1 MARPGGRPPRPHEAL
16 GGQPPVSRYQPSP
29 RPFPTALPPI
39 EYAPGAVVRR
49 VQAKGEIALHGQY
62 YHVGRAFRG
71 YPVAVQ
77 PTLEPDRVPIQFCH
91 ETIAELDLTQPDA

>member
-1 MARPGGRPPRPHEAL
+1 M
-16 GGQPPVSRYQPSP
+16 SRYQPSP
-29 RPFPTALPPI
+29 RPFPTELPPI

-49 VQAKGEIALHGQY
+49 VQAKGETVLQGQY

-77 PTLEPDRVPIQFCH
+77 PTLAPHRVTVQFCD
-91 ETIAELDLTQPDA
+91 ETIAELDLTQLDA